1 MAGKVAENELSDAP
15 KTASSQLG
23 SRIDQADVI
32 IQRNVIWALG
42 VGLVPIP
49 IFEFV
54 AMEVIQVKMLNEL
67 GKLYELDLSE
77 DLGKKVAG
85 SLFSAIWSVG
95 AGAVLGY
102 SFARFIPV
110 VGQVLGTMAMPLL
123 AAASTRALGK
133 TFVMHFESGGSLLDF
148 EPQKVRSY
156 FLAELDRSKRA
167 VAGMQNKVRKP

>member
-1 MAGKVAENELSDAP
+1 MAGKVAENELSAAP
-15 KTASSQLG
+15 GTPSSQLG
-23 SRIDQADVI
+23 SRIERADVI
-32 IQRNVIWALG
+32 IQRNVILALA

-49 IFEFV
+49 IFDFV

-85 SLFSAIWSVG
+85 SLLSAVWSVG

-110 VGQVLGTMAMPLL
+110 VGQLMGTMTMPLL

-133 TFVMHFESGGSLLDF
+133 TFVMHFESGDSLLDF
-148 EPQKVRSY
+148 EPQKMRSY
-156 FLAELDRSKRA
+156 FLAELKRSRRA
-167 VAGMQNKVRKP
+167 VAEMQDEVRKP